1 MATARRRSVNKKTPV
16 KYRSPHHAS
25 EDRFL
30 QATNVYLMFNM
41 PFLYISKF
49 GISDTK
55 TARARNVSE
64 TTPGAVGY
72 VWQVNLPFGKA
83 LETFVHG
90 FYALQRRPF
99 DKGSGRTEWFLNI
112 NIIVGGLALYCNF
125 AYDLQIT
132 WYYLVGLVWSPV
144 VWLDGLFWLAF
155 FWAVSNLAK
164 AGIIAA
170 LGWALYL
177 YTQTYPN

>member
-1 MATARRRSVNKKTPV
+1 
-16 KYRSPHHAS
+16 
-25 EDRFL
+25 
-30 QATNVYLMFNM
+30 MFNL
-41 PFLYISKF
+41 PFAYISKF

-112 NIIVGGLALYCNF
+112 NIIVGSAALYLNF
-125 AYDLQIT
+125 AYNLQIA
-132 WYYLVGLVWSPV
+132 WYYLVGLVWSPLI
-144 VWLDGLFWLAF
+144 WLDGLFWLIL
-155 FWAVSNLAK
+155 FWAISNIAK

-170 LGWALYL
+170 LFWLFWLYI
-177 YTQTYPN
+177 QSYPK